1 MASPATMLTDRE
13 MDCITTVFRLV
24 IRLLKGEADEEHY
37 WFDKLSLYQGFIID
51 LSKLQESDKEGW
63 V

>member
-13 MDCITTVFRLV
+13 MDCITTVFRSVIRLLKVFRLV

-37 WFDKLSLYQGFIID
+37 CFDKLSLYQ
-51 LSKLQESDKEGW
+51 
-63 V
+63 